1 MTASLHKSIH
11 NKASIGPSTF
21 GSSRGAS
28 HSEGIRGRRIQF
40 LLVHQVFVV

>member
-1 MTASLHKSIH
+1 MTASRHKSIH

-28 HSEGIRGRRIQF
+28 HSGGNSGNRAQ
-40 LLVHQVFVV
+40 

>member
-1 MTASLHKSIH
+1 MTASRHKSIH

-28 HSEGIRGRRIQF
+28 HSEGSSENSIQY
-40 LLVHQVFVV
+40 LLVLEVFVS